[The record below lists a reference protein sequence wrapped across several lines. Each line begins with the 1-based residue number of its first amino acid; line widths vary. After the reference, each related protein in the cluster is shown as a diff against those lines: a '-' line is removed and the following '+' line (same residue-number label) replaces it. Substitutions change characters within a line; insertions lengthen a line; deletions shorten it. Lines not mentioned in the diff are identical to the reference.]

1 MGGPLRREGF
11 SSTRVIVGLAPVMT
25 TDLEEELEEPRD
37 GTESLCRGV
46 DDEGAADGVFEGDER
61 RSEALG
67 TARMTPP
74 E

>member
-1 MGGPLRREGF
+1 
-11 SSTRVIVGLAPVMT
+11 MT